1 VYPIQKA
8 PLEEL
13 LESLS
18 GEYEASVMAKEL
30 DALYPYVKSLQT
42 LKELKGIQARE
53 LIRVDF

>member
-1 VYPIQKA
+1 
-8 PLEEL
+8 LEEL

-18 GEYEASVMAKEL
+18 GEYEAKVMSKQF
-30 DALYPYVKSLQT
+30 DVLYPYAKSLET